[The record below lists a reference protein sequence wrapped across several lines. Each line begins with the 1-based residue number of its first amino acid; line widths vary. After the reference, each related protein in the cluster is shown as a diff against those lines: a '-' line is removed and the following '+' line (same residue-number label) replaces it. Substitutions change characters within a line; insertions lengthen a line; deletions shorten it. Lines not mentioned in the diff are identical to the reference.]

1 MTLCMGAHQVLT
13 QVGNGREVGIVDHQ
27 LVRIG
32 AAVMPDGERFSA
44 PDELGPAMAKP
55 FPAPA
60 CQVGGLPQFGT
71 VPTFHGQD
79 GEAIAYAPSRD
90 IK

>member
-1 MTLCMGAHQVLT
+1 MTLSMGAHQVLT

-32 AAVMPDGERFSA
+32 AAVVPHGKRFSA
-44 PDELGPAMAKP
+44 PDELGTAMAKP

-60 CQVGGLPQFGT
+60 C
-71 VPTFHGQD
+71 
-79 GEAIAYAPSRD
+79 
-90 IK
+90 